1 MVRPILKWV
10 DTARP
15 SPGCPGQ
22 AWVSPSGAGIGLSNP
37 GDTHTETP
45 RQVLTGARVTGT
57 VTRTVV
63 VAGVGPG
70 LGSSA
75 AREFAAQGDEV
86 ALLAR
91 SAEYLEETA
100 ADISSTE
107 DGTALAVPTDVAE
120 SDAVEAAF
128 ETIHERFGPV
138 DALVN
143 NVSST
148 ETTGGGILDAT
159 EAALEGAWEVRV
171 AGQFRCARAAAKDM
185 AAGEGGTILFTTS
198 QSAVVPSESVTYST
212 ARHAVRGMAR
222 SMAADLGEHGI
233 QTVHA
238 VIDGWIAK
246 PALRE
251 RYPDHDRWMDPDEI
265 AVTYRRLVDHP
276 ETVHASEIDL
286 RHPGDDLSF

>member
-1 MVRPILKWV
+1 V

-15 SPGCPGQ
+15 SSGCPGQ
-22 AWVSPSGAGIGLSNP
+22 AWVSPSGAGIGLSNT

-159 EAALEGAWEVRV
+159 ETALEGAWEVRV
-171 AGQFRCARAAAKDM
+171 AGQFRCARAAAKDI
-185 AAGEGGTILFTTS
+185 AAGEGARYYSLPRSRLSCPARVSPTARRATRSGVWPGRWRPTWASTGYRPSTPLSTAGS
-198 QSAVVPSESVTYST
+198 QSPHCASGTPTTTGGWTLTRLLSPTADSSTTPRPSTP
-212 ARHAVRGMAR
+212 AR
-222 SMAADLGEHGI
+222 
-233 QTVHA
+233 
-238 VIDGWIAK
+238 
-246 PALRE
+246 
-251 RYPDHDRWMDPDEI
+251 
-265 AVTYRRLVDHP
+265 
-276 ETVHASEIDL
+276 
-286 RHPGDDLSF
+286 